1 MGSKFTVKH
10 LKKILE
16 PLEDDLEVVA
26 ECRYDDRY
34 VLTDISTY
42 EDENITTPEAREK
55 YYGQEDH
62 VRLYGADFKE
72 RLIESGF
79 KVLSDDFIKKLGF
92 DTIEKYALMRNE
104 SIFECTK

>member
-1 MGSKFTVKH
+1 MSELFRVLKPEGIALIMVPMNGVVYELPFDESK
-10 LKKILE
+10 
-16 PLEDDLEVVA
+16 
-26 ECRYDDRY
+26 
-34 VLTDISTY
+34 TY

-79 KVLSDDFIKKLGF
+79 NVLSDDFIKKLGF
-92 DTIEKYALMRNE
+92 DTIEKYALIRNE

>member
-1 MGSKFTVKH
+1 MSSKFSVKH

-42 EDENITTPEAREK
+42 EDENIKKHLVIELGHPYDVLVTVTGE
-55 YYGQEDH
+55 YY
-62 VRLYGADFKE
+62 
-72 RLIESGF
+72 
-79 KVLSDDFIKKLGF
+79 DDKNN
-92 DTIEKYALMRNE
+92 R
-104 SIFECTK
+104 